1 LVKENL
7 RNYISRNLETA
18 RKAHRA
24 GVRMLMGS
32 DAVYNGFGLNARELT
47 WFVKL
52 GMTNEQALQAATV
65 LPAEMLGLETSL
77 GSVAPASFADIV
89 AVEGD
94 PLTDIEAVVKN
105 VRWVMKGGVVVVD
118 KTRRKE

>member
-1 LVKENL
+1 
-7 RNYISRNLETA
+7 
-18 RKAHRA
+18 
-24 GVRMLMGS
+24 MLMGS

-65 LPAEMLGLETSL
+65 APAEMLGLEKSL
-77 GSVAPASFADIV
+77 GSIAPGYFADIV

-94 PLTDIEAVVKN
+94 PLASGRQKRTLGHE
-105 VRWVMKGGVVVVD
+105 G
-118 KTRRKE
+118 RRCGCG